1 VPPAPFFVLEKMLK
15 TILGSKQ
22 TMGQSFIK
30 GRRVPVSKVSA
41 GPCVVTYIKNI
52 KKDGYWAVQLGYGKK
67 RLKNISK
74 SLQGHLKKIIKEKSA
89 PNFLAEVRFENEPKK
104 KDGNLFKVGDI
115 VKVTDVFKKGD
126 FVSVTG
132 ISKGKGFAGVVK
144 RWHFAG
150 GPKTHGQSDRQRAPG
165 AISGGTT
172 PGRVRK
178 GKKMAGKMGFEQT
191 TVKNLQVI
199 EVYPD
204 KDLVEIMG
212 SIPGIPGGKIV
223 IRKIKE
229 GKLEGI
235 SEVQAQVVEGEP
247 EAEVEKE
254 NGEIKKT
261 ENKKEGKNA

>member
-1 VPPAPFFVLEKMLK
+1 M
-15 TILGSKQ
+15 S
-22 TMGQSFIK
+22 QSFIE
-30 GRRVPVSKVSA
+30 GRRVPITKVSA

-52 KKDGYWAVQLGYGKK
+52 KKDGYWAIQLGYGEKK
-67 RLKNISK
+67 LKNISK
-74 SLQGHLKKIIKEKSA
+74 SQQGHLKTIIKEKNA

-126 FVSVTG
+126 IVSITG

-212 SIPGIPGGKIV
+212 PIPGIPGGKIV

-235 SEVQAQVVEGEP
+235 TEVQAQVVEGEP
-247 EAEVEKE
+247 EVETEVKEGTQEKEVEIKE
-254 NGEIKKT
+254 
-261 ENKKEGKNA
+261 ENKNA